1 MYKTVKIPEEAYEE
15 AKLLSIELEKSKT
28 ITGVFNV
35 NLSTAISYAITK
47 MLENVRKKRS
57 NKMIIEP
64 VDEDIGKLF
73 KEARSTTPKH
83 NFTAEQMD
91 KLTEDGILRQ

>member
-1 MYKTVKIPEEAYEE
+1 MYKTIKIPEEAYKE
-15 AKLLSIELEKSKT
+15 AKLLSNELERSKA

-47 MLENVRKKRS
+47 MLEILRKKS
-57 NKMIIEP
+57 SKMVSTD
-64 VDEDIGKLF
+64 VDLDKLF
-73 KEARSTTPKH
+73 KEAKTITPRF
-83 NFTAEQMD
+83 NFTAKQMD